1 MNKRKHYGK
10 KIKKTKNLYR
20 KRKTAG
26 QKVFGTVLLVA
37 AISGAAFLGFC
48 IGKPLLDYLGNA
60 GTQTVTE
67 WTPAASY
74 SEKMDTTPGS
84 EGDVDGAEEISPE
97 YEPDSTTPP
106 SQDNA
111 PEAAPA
117 KSTETAAPNNGETEP
132 IIVPVGGDTLISA
145 AAPANT
151 LANRSSLAAFLAKAK
166 TKGFNSVVLQ
176 LKDKNGY
183 FRYKTAI
190 EGTEDGKLI
199 ADTMTLDEIMSVFA
213 ENGMVPVAEISVL
226 SDNAGCEIFTDMSY
240 KCMGETVSWLD
251 YTQNPPKRWANPEK
265 AETREYFAEIIAELT
280 AAGFDNIMLAD
291 VVFPDFQSYDSAY
304 IEQKYFAD
312 DRYKLLYNVI
322 KAGNVIEMKASDV
335 LSDRY
340 GRTAEV
346 LCDISQLHDNRIAL
360 IISRTDLPTDAG
372 YPADAKSLVETVV
385 SLASQKTA
393 GLDIIPVI
401 DGTSF
406 DDAEKQKII
415 GILGALGY
423 ESYVIR

>member
-1 MNKRKHYGK
+1 MNKRKYYGK

-26 QKVFGTVLLVA
+26 QRVFGTVLLVA

-60 GTQTVTE
+60 GSENSAE

-74 SEKMDTTPGS
+74 SEKMETTPGS

-106 SQDNA
+106 AQD
-111 PEAAPA
+111 EAPA
-117 KSTETAAPNNGETEP
+117 TVPEKTAETTAPNNGETEP
-132 IIVPVGGDTLISA
+132 IIVPVGGDTLIST

-166 TKGFNSVVLQ
+166 TKGFNSAVLQ

-183 FRYKTAI
+183 FRYKTSIA
-190 EGTEDGKLI
+190 GVEDGDLI

-226 SDNAGCEIFTDMSY
+226 SDNAGCEVFSDMSY
-240 KCMGETVSWLD
+240 KCMGESVSWLD

-265 AETREYFAEIIAELT
+265 EDTREYFAGIIAELT
-280 AAGFDNIMLAD
+280 SAGFDNIMLAD

-304 IEQKYFAD
+304 IEPKYFAA

-322 KAGNVIEMKASDV
+322 KAGNTIEMKASDV
-335 LSDRY
+335 LSESY

-346 LCDISQLHDNRIAL
+346 LGDISQLHDNRIAL
-360 IISRTDLPTDAG
+360 IISRSDLPTDAG
-372 YPADAKSLVETVV
+372 YPADAKSLVETVL
-385 SLASQKTA
+385 SLASKKT
-393 GLDIIPVI
+393 GSLDIIPVI
-401 DGTSF
+401 DSTSF
-406 DDAEKQKII
+406 DDAEKQKIVAS
-415 GILGALGY
+415 LGTLGY
-423 ESYVIR
+423 ESYVIK